1 MISLALA
8 LLLTQ
13 VPSPP
18 TGWTRAE
25 VEARFGPPTFAG
37 PLAPPWEPGSM
48 MAAHSQPVEDLDGLC
63 RRHIASKRG
72 AVWMALAYYTPG
84 AVLVSVHCIQ
94 LGDLDTGFDV
104 TPDVVRRLQRG
115 PPT

>member
-25 VEARFGPPTFAG
+25 VEQRFGPPTFSG
-37 PLAPPWEPGSM
+37 PLAPPWEEGAA
-48 MAAHSQPVEDLDGLC
+48 MATYSQPVEDTNGLC
-63 RRHIASKRG
+63 RRHIGTVRG
-72 AVWMALAYYTPG
+72 VRWIALVYYSPDG
-84 AVLVSVHCIQ
+84 RLVSVHCMR
-94 LGDLDTGFDV
+94 LDDLDVGYDV
-104 TPDVVRRLQRG
+104 TPDVVRRLRAWK
-115 PPT
+115 T

>member
-25 VEARFGPPTFAG
+25 VEQRFGPPTFAG
-37 PLAPPWEPGSM
+37 PLAPPWEEGAA
-48 MAAHSQPVEDLDGLC
+48 MASYSQPVTDTNGLC
-63 RRHIASKRG
+63 RRHIGTVRG
-72 AVWMALAYYTPG
+72 AVWMALVYYDAKG
-84 AVLVSVHCIQ
+84 NLISVHCVQ
-94 LGDLDTGFDV
+94 LGDLDTGYDV
-104 TPDVVRRLQRG
+104 TPDVLRRLRG
-115 PPT
+115 DGT